1 MRARS
6 LKTQR
11 KYRQRRKLVAEL
23 LTERPKCQRCRRARS
38 TQVHELLSRA
48 RGGSIL
54 DEANCVALCGG
65 CHEWVTEHPAQAA
78 LEGWLLHSWETP

>member
-1 MRARS
+1 VRARS

-23 LTERPKCQRCRRARS
+23 LAERPKCQRCERARS
-38 TQVHELLSRA
+38 TQVHELRSRA

-54 DEANCVALCGG
+54 DEANCVALCGD

>member
-23 LTERPKCQRCRRARS
+23 LGERPKCQRCEYARS
-38 TQVHELLSRA
+38 TQVHELRSRG

-54 DEANCVALCGG
+54 DEANCVALCSA

-78 LEGWLLHSWETP
+78 LEGWLLHSWEKP